1 MPWRHKTLNRQ
12 ARSCAAIF
20 FAVLLLAATNTDA
33 AWPMHVI
40 DNSLRGADGV
50 RLGDANK
57 DGRPDIVTGWE
68 EGGHTRVYFNPG
80 CAEAKKPW
88 PFVDVGE
95 TVSVEDAVF
104 IDLDNDGWLD
114 VVSSCE
120 GRTRKMFVHWNPG
133 VASVSQ
139 SAAWQQQSLTAAAG
153 AMQWMFAAP
162 IALSDT
168 SRTFLV
174 AGGKHKQAAL
184 GLFSKPKSGR
194 DIEALLWQPLT
205 PAGWI
210 MSIRTVDM
218 DDDGD
223 ADILYS
229 DRRGEGRGV
238 YWLENSDSRGKWLK
252 HPIGDED
259 KEVMFLTRRDVHAD
273 GVYEVLA
280 AIKPNLISIFK
291 AQAKGAL
298 TWSRSTIP
306 FPAHTGTAKAVEL
319 GDLNL
324 NGEQEIIVTC
334 EHAAPPLSGVF
345 AMDQAGENVIDISG
359 PVGIKFDR
367 MELIDLDGDGD
378 LDVLTCE
385 ERHNDRGLG
394 VIWYENPTN

>member
-1 MPWRHKTLNRQ
+1 
-12 ARSCAAIF
+12 
-20 FAVLLLAATNTDA
+20 
-33 AWPMHVI
+33 
-40 DNSLRGADGV
+40 
-50 RLGDANK
+50 LG
-57 DGRPDIVTGWE
+57 
-68 EGGHTRVYFNPG
+68 
-80 CAEAKKPW
+80 
-88 PFVDVGE
+88 
-95 TVSVEDAVF
+95 
-104 IDLDNDGWLD
+104 
-114 VVSSCE
+114 
-120 GRTRKMFVHWNPG
+120 
-133 VASVSQ
+133 
-139 SAAWQQQSLTAAAG
+139 
-153 AMQWMFAAP
+153 
-162 IALSDT
+162 
-168 SRTFLV
+168 
-174 AGGKHKQAAL
+174 
-184 GLFSKPKSGR
+184 
-194 DIEALLWQPLT
+194 
-205 PAGWI
+205 
-210 MSIRTVDM
+210 
-218 DDDGD
+218 
-223 ADILYS
+223 
-229 DRRGEGRGV
+229 
-238 YWLENSDSRGKWLK
+238 
-252 HPIGDED
+252 
-259 KEVMFLTRRDVHAD
+259 RDVHAD